1 MAKSKSASATP
12 NEGNQAP
19 ADEVGYKKPPKKH
32 QFKKGQSGN
41 PKGKPKKPKTL
52 SEAVFDAVHK
62 PKTVLANGKPIKMAG
77 VDVLASQLVKG
88 AIDMKKSAL
97 IEVISILEKTE
108 LEHAQAEA
116 AAAAA
121 AKQAIENPP
130 FCWDR
135 EREELYAQLK
145 EMYAESTPEEGH
157 DQE

>member
-1 MAKSKSASATP
+1 MATKKQNTKPGHEA
-12 NEGNQAP
+12 QAP
-19 ADEVGYKKPPKKH
+19 DPETVGYKKPPKKH

-62 PKTVLANGKPIKMAG
+62 PKTVLANGKPIMMAG

-88 AIDMKKSAL
+88 AFDMKKSAL
-97 IEVISILEKTE
+97 TEVISILEKTE